1 MYAGR
6 GTGRFS
12 CFTGGRVVW
21 GCKYFFCF
29 SFGGFSMLHN
39 VFDEYPGFKFFSAE
53 DVLKVRSLG
62 LPESTYDWL
71 NEHFELVSSV
81 LGVSTEFMYERL
93 NEAFEGGSAGWCDY
107 CEWGEGASLSELE
120 TQGLS
125 RGEVMRLYEEG
136 CLNGGIWEGDLLF
149 TRAQFWGGAGETTL
163 RFNPE
168 FFECVKTFRAVGVEP
183 HITDDFLFTPSPEY
197 GFLSA
202 AELLLSGDEALVTL
216 ALEDARECALK
227 RRTDIVGRA
236 WVRAGEGNV
245 PAPGNVVALTE
256 AGIVPSASGGSLGD
270 LGALAEVL
278 RVPWGVLVR
287 RFAEV
292 DGRSDGVRWAGLPPH
307 RVADGSG
314 VSEDALV
321 GMCESGE
328 LLSGRYSDGDCLV
341 EAVHLMPVYGDDGS
355 VVDWVF
361 FPGSVRLVAELRDWG
376 WGSDR
381 IVQFLEEPSPWF
393 GLVAPVEYARLGDEY
408 VDAVLAVARYT

>member
-1 MYAGR
+1 
-6 GTGRFS
+6 
-12 CFTGGRVVW
+12 
-21 GCKYFFCF
+21 
-29 SFGGFSMLHN
+29 MLHN

-202 AELLLSGDEALVTL
+202 AELLLSGDEVLVAL

-245 PAPGNVVALTE
+245 PVPGNVVALTE

-307 RVADGSG
+307 RVANGSG

-408 VDAVLAVARYT
+408 VDAVLAVARYCG

>member
-1 MYAGR
+1 
-6 GTGRFS
+6 
-12 CFTGGRVVW
+12 
-21 GCKYFFCF
+21 
-29 SFGGFSMLHN
+29 MLHN
-39 VFDEYPGFKFFSAE
+39 VFDEYPNFKFFSAE

-62 LPESTYDWL
+62 LPESTYDWV

-107 CEWGEGASLSELE
+107 CEWGDGVSLAELE
-120 TQGLS
+120 SEGLS
-125 RGEVMRLYEEG
+125 RGDVMRLYEAG

-149 TRAQFWGGAGETTL
+149 TRAQFWGGTGEGPL

-197 GFLSA
+197 GFLSE
-202 AELLLSGDEALVTL
+202 AELLLSGDEALVAL
-216 ALEDARECALK
+216 VLEDARECALK
-227 RRTDIVGRA
+227 CRADVVGRA
-236 WVRAGEGNV
+236 WVRVGEGNV
-245 PAPGNVVALTE
+245 PVPGNVVALTE
-256 AGIVPSASGGSLGD
+256 AGVVPSVGGGSLGD

-292 DGRSDGVRWAGLPPH
+292 DRRSDGVRWAGLPP
-307 RVADGSG
+307 RRAAVGSG
-314 VSEDALV
+314 VSADVVE

-328 LLSGRYSDGDCLV
+328 LLSGRYGDGDRIV
-341 EAVHLMPVYGDDGS
+341 EAVHLMPVYDFDDL

-361 FPGSVRLVAELRDWG
+361 FHDSVRLVGELRDWG
-376 WGSDR
+376 WGADR
-381 IVQFLEEPSPWF
+381 ITEFLESPSPWF
-393 GLVAPVEYARLGDEY
+393 GLVAPIEYARLGGEY
-408 VDAVLAVARYT
+408 VDAVLAVARYCG

>member
-1 MYAGR
+1 
-6 GTGRFS
+6 
-12 CFTGGRVVW
+12 
-21 GCKYFFCF
+21 
-29 SFGGFSMLHN
+29 MLHN
-39 VFDEYPGFKFFSAE
+39 IFDEYPGFKFFSAE

-62 LPESTYDWL
+62 LPESTYDWE

-93 NEAFEGGSAGWCDY
+93 KEAFEGGSAGWCAY
-107 CEWGEGASLSELE
+107 CEWGDGASLAELE
-120 TQGLS
+120 SEGLPG
-125 RGEVMRLYEEG
+125 GEVMRLYEDG

-149 TRAQFWGGAGETTL
+149 TRAQFWGGAGEATL

-168 FFECVKTFRAVGVEP
+168 FFECVKTFRVVGVEP
-183 HITDDFLFTPSPEY
+183 HVTDDFLFTPSPEY

-202 AELLLSGDEALVTL
+202 AELLLSGDVALVTL
-216 ALEDARECALK
+216 VLEDAQECELK
-227 RRTDIVGRA
+227 CRADVAGRA
-236 WVRAGEGNV
+236 WVRVGEGNV
-245 PAPGNVVALTE
+245 PVPGNVVALTE
-256 AGIVPSASGGSLGD
+256 AGVVPSVGGGSLGD

-292 DGRSDGVRWAGLPPH
+292 DRRSDGVRWAGLPP
-307 RVADGSG
+307 RRAAVGSG
-314 VSEDALV
+314 VSADVVE

-328 LLSGRYSDGDCLV
+328 LLSGRYGDGDRIV
-341 EAVHLMPVYGDDGS
+341 EAVHLMPVYDFDGL

-361 FPGSVRLVAELRDWG
+361 FHDSVRLVGELRDWG
-376 WGSDR
+376 WGADR

-393 GLVAPVEYARLGDEY
+393 GLVAPIEYARLGDEY

>member
-1 MYAGR
+1 
-6 GTGRFS
+6 
-12 CFTGGRVVW
+12 
-21 GCKYFFCF
+21 
-29 SFGGFSMLHN
+29 MLHN

-53 DVLKVRSLG
+53 DVLKVRFLG
-62 LPESTYDWL
+62 LPKSTYDWE

-93 NEAFEGGSAGWCDY
+93 KEAFEGGSAGWGIY
-107 CEWGEGASLSELE
+107 CEWGDGLSLAELE
-120 TQGLS
+120 DKGLP
-125 RGEVMRLYEEG
+125 RAEVMRLYEEG
-136 CLNGGIWEGDLLF
+136 CLNGGIWEGALLF
-149 TRAQFWGGAGETTL
+149 TRAQFWGGAGKGVWSGSGEGAL

-202 AELLLSGDEALVTL
+202 AELLLSGDEVLVAL

-245 PAPGNVVALTE
+245 PVPGNVVALTE

-307 RVADGSG
+307 RVANGSG
-314 VSEDALV
+314 VSKDALV

-328 LLSGRYSDGDCLV
+328 LLSGRYGDGDYLV
-341 EAVHLMPVYGDDGS
+341 AAVHLMPVYGADGS
-355 VVDWVF
+355 VDGWVF

-376 WGSDR
+376 WGADR
-381 IVQFLEEPSPWF
+381 ITEFLESPSPWF

-408 VDAVLAVARYT
+408 VDAVLAVVRYCG

>member
-1 MYAGR
+1 
-6 GTGRFS
+6 
-12 CFTGGRVVW
+12 
-21 GCKYFFCF
+21 
-29 SFGGFSMLHN
+29 MLHN

>member
-1 MYAGR
+1 
-6 GTGRFS
+6 
-12 CFTGGRVVW
+12 
-21 GCKYFFCF
+21 
-29 SFGGFSMLHN
+29 MLHN

-202 AELLLSGDEALVTL
+202 AELLLSGDEVLVAL

-227 RRTDIVGRA
+227 RRADVVGRA
-236 WVRAGEGNV
+236 WVRVGEGNV
-245 PAPGNVVALTE
+245 PVPGNVVALTE
-256 AGIVPSASGGSLGD
+256 AGIVPSAGGGSLGD

-341 EAVHLMPVYGDDGS
+341 EAVYLMPVYGDDGS

>member
-1 MYAGR
+1 
-6 GTGRFS
+6 
-12 CFTGGRVVW
+12 
-21 GCKYFFCF
+21 
-29 SFGGFSMLHN
+29 MLHN
-39 VFDEYPGFKFFSAE
+39 VFDEYSGFKFFSAE

-62 LPESTYDWL
+62 LPESTYDWA

-93 NEAFEGGSAGWCDY
+93 REAFEGGSAGWCDY
-107 CEWGEGASLSELE
+107 CEWGDGASLAELE
-120 TQGLS
+120 AEGLS
-125 RGEVMRLYEEG
+125 RGEVIRLYEEG

-149 TRAQFWGGAGETTL
+149 TRAQFWGGAGKGVWGGTGEITL

-216 ALEDARECALK
+216 VLEDAQECALK
-227 RRTDIVGRA
+227 CRTDVAGRV
-236 WVRAGEGNV
+236 WVRVGEGNV
-245 PAPGNVVALTE
+245 PVPGNVVALTE
-256 AGIVPSASGGSLGD
+256 AGIIPSADGGSLGD

-292 DGRSDGVRWAGLPPH
+292 DRRSGSVRWAGFPPR

-328 LLSGRYSDGDCLV
+328 LLSGRYGDGDCLV
-341 EAVHLMPVYGDDGS
+341 EPVHLMPVYGDDGS

-381 IVQFLEEPSPWF
+381 IIQFLEEPSPWF
-393 GLVAPVEYARLGDEY
+393 GLVAPIEYARLGDEY
-408 VDAVLAVARYT
+408 VDAVLAVARYCG

>member
-1 MYAGR
+1 
-6 GTGRFS
+6 
-12 CFTGGRVVW
+12 
-21 GCKYFFCF
+21 
-29 SFGGFSMLHN
+29 MLHN
-39 VFDEYPGFKFFSAE
+39 VFTEYPGFKFFSAE

-62 LPESTYDWL
+62 LPESTYDWV

-93 NEAFEGGSAGWCDY
+93 KEAFEGGSAGWGIY
-107 CEWGEGASLSELE
+107 CEWGDGLPLAELE
-120 TQGLS
+120 AEGLP
-125 RGEVMRLYEEG
+125 RAEVMRLFEDG

-149 TRAQFWGGAGETTL
+149 THAQFWGGAGETTL

-168 FFECVKTFRAVGVEP
+168 FFECVKMFRAVGVEP

-202 AELLLSGDEALVTL
+202 AELLLSGDEALVAL
-216 ALEDARECALK
+216 VLEDARECALK
-227 RRTDIVGRA
+227 CRTDIVGRA
-236 WVRAGEGNV
+236 WVRVGEGNV
-245 PAPGNVVALTE
+245 PVPENVVALTE
-256 AGIVPSASGGSLGD
+256 AGIVPSAGGGSLGD

-314 VSEDALV
+314 VSKDALV

-328 LLSGRYSDGDCLV
+328 LLSGRYGDGDCLV
-341 EAVHLMPVYGDDGS
+341 ESVHLMPVYGVDGS
-355 VVDWVF
+355 VAGWVF

-376 WGSDR
+376 WGDDR

-393 GLVAPVEYARLGDEY
+393 GLVAPIEYARLGDEY
-408 VDAVLAVARYT
+408 VDAVLAVARYCG

>member
-1 MYAGR
+1 
-6 GTGRFS
+6 
-12 CFTGGRVVW
+12 
-21 GCKYFFCF
+21 
-29 SFGGFSMLHN
+29 MLHN

-183 HITDDFLFTPSPEY
+183 HVTDDFLFTPSPEY

-227 RRTDIVGRA
+227 RRADVVGRA
-236 WVRAGEGNV
+236 WVRVGEGNV

-256 AGIVPSASGGSLGD
+256 AGIVPSVGGGSLGD
-270 LGALAEVL
+270 LGVLAEVL

-292 DGRSDGVRWAGLPPH
+292 DGRSNGVRWAGLPPC
-307 RVADGSG
+307 RAAVGSG
-314 VSEDALV
+314 VSADVVE

-328 LLSGRYSDGDCLV
+328 LLSGRYGDGDRIV
-341 EAVHLMPVYGDDGS
+341 EAVHLMPVYDFDGL

-361 FPGSVRLVAELRDWG
+361 FHDSVKLVGELRDWG
-376 WGSDR
+376 WGADR
-381 IVQFLEEPSPWF
+381 ITEFLESPSPWF
-393 GLVAPVEYARLGDEY
+393 GLVAPIEYARLGDEY